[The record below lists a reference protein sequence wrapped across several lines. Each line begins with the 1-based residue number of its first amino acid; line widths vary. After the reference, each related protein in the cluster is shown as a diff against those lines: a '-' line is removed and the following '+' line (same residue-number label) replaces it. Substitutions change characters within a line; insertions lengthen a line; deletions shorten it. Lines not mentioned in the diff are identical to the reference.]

1 MTFLLEDD
9 DEQTFEA
16 VLSFIDGFERQDVA
30 DGALFSIT
38 HLPDALSKLTHSLLG
53 PKDEYSQAMRSCNAP
68 DSKYV
73 AETSEQATTAT
84 GRSRGD
90 ECPSEIGTG
99 TTWPMP

>member
-53 PKDEYSQAMRSCNAP
+53 PKDEYSQAMRRS
-68 DSKYV
+68 DV
-73 AETSEQATTAT
+73 EQ
-84 GRSRGD
+84 R
-90 ECPSEIGTG
+90 
-99 TTWPMP
+99 